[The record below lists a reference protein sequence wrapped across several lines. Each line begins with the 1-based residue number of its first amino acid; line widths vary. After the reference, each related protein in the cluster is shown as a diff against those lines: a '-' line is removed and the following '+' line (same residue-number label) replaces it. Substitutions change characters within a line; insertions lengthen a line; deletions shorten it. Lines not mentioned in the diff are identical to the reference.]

1 MKVYQKKKKISLNS
15 KVKGTT
21 KKNRPLR
28 EIFMTTSVPNQSLQQ
43 HLRKGAIK
51 KKLSI

>member
-1 MKVYQKKKKISLNS
+1 MTMGVPSEGLPKKKKTSLNS

-28 EIFMTTSVPNQSLQQ
+28 EIFMTMSVPNQSLQQ
-43 HLRKGAIK
+43 HL
-51 KKLSI
+51 